1 MNLPSLGGNWVD
13 LVILIVIT
21 FFLFEAYQLGF
32 WLILSDFVS
41 FLGSLLISLWGYQYT
56 ALLLR
61 ANFSLSHSLSNAL
74 GFLLTAVLAE
84 IFLGYVFKKIV
95 RRIPGKYWKKW
106 WDKFLAIL
114 PGVGEALVLVA
125 FVLTLVLG
133 FPVSPKVKSDVT
145 ESKIGGVIVRQTTG
159 LEARID
165 EIFGGVVEDSL
176 TYLTVTPGSRES
188 VPITVERRELG
199 VDKAAEMGMFIK
211 VNEERAKRGVAELAW
226 REDVVPVAREHAED
240 MWQRAYFGHVSQ
252 DDKDVGDRLD
262 EAEVDYT
269 FAGENLALA
278 PTLSTAHSG
287 LMNSPG
293 HRDNILSE
301 RFKRLGI
308 GVIDNGVYG
317 KMFVQVFTD

>member
-1 MNLPSLGGNWVD
+1 MNFPSLGGNWVD
-13 LVILIVIT
+13 LVILIVII

-32 WLILSDFVS
+32 WLILSDFAS
-41 FLGSLLISLWGYQYT
+41 FLGSLLISLWGYQHT
-56 ALLLR
+56 AFLLR

-74 GFLLTAVLAE
+74 GFLLTAILAE
-84 IFLGYVFKKIV
+84 IFLGYVFKRIV

-125 FVLTLVLG
+125 FVMTLVLG
-133 FPVSPKVKSDVT
+133 LPVSPKVKSDVT
-145 ESKIGGVIVRQTTG
+145 ESKLGGIIVSQTTG

-188 VPITVERRELG
+188 IPITVERRELV
-199 VDKAAEMGMFIK
+199 VDEVTEMGMFIK
-211 VNEERAKRGVAELAW
+211 INEERAKKDIVELTW
-226 REDVVPVAREHAED
+226 REDVVAVAREHAKD
-240 MWQRAYFGHVSQ
+240 MWQGAYFGHVSPEG
-252 DDKDVGDRLD
+252 KDLGDRLD

-278 PTLSTAHSG
+278 PTLSTAHEG
-287 LMNSPG
+287 LMKSPG